1 MTATRRRARPRRA
14 AVPVLASAGVLAA
27 WLTVAHD
34 SGAGWVQTI
43 GALVAGALVV
53 GLVAPAIAVFGLKV
67 RVVSN
72 PADALAR
79 VPATLQVSLSAPAE
93 VRALDPPGP
102 VALSGRSAS
111 TALEVVPARRGVV
124 ETCTLEVASA
134 APFGLL
140 WWTRSLTVPLAR
152 PMAVAPRVGTP
163 AHEVLD
169 AVPDVPRPSA
179 MPGRGTATRG
189 ARPYEPGDPRRLVHW
204 PASAHAGRLMVRE
217 TDRQSPPTVAVD
229 GTLPENPAAADEH
242 AGRVLATVVELLGQG
257 CRVQLRTV
265 EPGHVIVDTV
275 AGAATAGRRLALA
288 LPRGDDR

>member
-1 MTATRRRARPRRA
+1 
-14 AVPVLASAGVLAA
+14 VLAA
-27 WLTVAHD
+27 WFTVAHD

-53 GLVAPAIAVFGLKV
+53 GLVAPLIAVLRLRV

-93 VRALDPPGP
+93 VRAVHPPGP
-102 VALSGRSAS
+102 VALSGRSPS

-124 ETCTLEVASA
+124 ETCTLEIASA
-134 APFGLL
+134 APFGLV
-140 WWTRSLTVPLAR
+140 WWTRTLTVPLAR

-163 AHEVLD
+163 AREVLD
-169 AVPDVPRPSA
+169 EVPDAPRLSA
-179 MPGRGTATRG
+179 MRGRGTATRG

-217 TDRQSPPTVAVD
+217 TDRQSPRTVAVD
-229 GTLPENPAAADEH
+229 GTLPENPAAADEQ

-265 EPGHVIVDTV
+265 EPGRVVVDTV
-275 AGAATAGRRLALA
+275 AGAATASRRLALA
-288 LPRGDDR
+288 LPRDDDR